1 MGEQREKRLISEWR
15 AERYPRDPH
24 ILGCPL
30 GAVDA
35 EVVAKFGLNRAIK
48 IARPWR
54 LEADCVVTLAGR
66 VIVAEAKI
74 FRPRDGVGDLLV
86 YKPLITITPE
96 LQAYKDVP
104 VDLVLVIPW
113 VTKVVREMAEASGI
127 RIDLYS
133 PAWCADYIE
142 EHNKYWT
149 AEYRQARAEKLRVR
163 QALGVE

>member
-15 AERYPRDPH
+15 QERYPRDPH

-30 GAVDA
+30 GAVEA
-35 EVVAKFGLNRAIK
+35 ELVGRMGLSRAI
-48 IARPWR
+48 AVSRPWR
-54 LEADCVVTLAGR
+54 LEADCVVTLPGR

-86 YKPLITITPE
+86 YKPLIARTPE
-96 LQAYKDVP
+96 LAEYADRP

-113 VTKVVREMAEASGI
+113 VTRVVEEMAEASGI
-127 RIDLYS
+127 RIDLFS

-142 EHNKYWT
+142 EHHKYWT
-149 AEYRQARAEKLRVR
+149 PEYQTARQEKKRVI
-163 QALGVE
+163 QALGLE